1 MTTAILSANQTARVP
16 LFVNRAQISGT
27 AKAVW
32 IELAFCATPKRPQV
46 YVDIVDLAGILR
58 RKGAT
63 ISSAVRELAKA
74 NLLKWDGQWV
84 QKRYKV
90 YTLAYV
96 LEDVASTS
104 GQEPC
109 ETLAKTEIPVDVKEE
124 KINKTT
130 EPTNSEA
137 EKTESIEDDRQ
148 KYLDREKY
156 PHYLLNENEIKP
168 FTLVAERMMDRGI
181 TKNEVME
188 LVAKYG
194 YKKCDKAMHELII
207 IEELGDRVGNRA
219 AWLEI
224 SLKAFELG

>member
-1 MTTAILSANQTARVP
+1 MTTAILSANQTARIP

-27 AKAVW
+27 AKSVW

-74 NLLKWDGQWV
+74 NLLKWNGQWV
-84 QKRYKV
+84 QKRYKI
-90 YTLAYV
+90 YTLSYA
-96 LEDVASTS
+96 LQDVANVPD
-104 GQEPC
+104 QEPC
-109 ETLAKTEIPVDVKEE
+109 ETASRTEKPVEVKEE

-137 EKTESIEDDRQ
+137 EKTESIENDRQ

-156 PHYLLNENEIKP
+156 PHYILNENDIKP
-168 FTLVAERMMDRGI
+168 FLLVAERMMDRGL
-181 TKNEVME
+181 TKDEVME

-194 YKKCDKAMHELII
+194 YKECDKAMHELII

-224 SLKAFELG
+224 SLKAFEPG